1 VSEKYANRK
10 KAKAHVHHQAKV
22 VPTDLR
28 PRAIKKRPTLKIPV
42 SENLSTFKRK
52 KCKERK
58 ARKHR

>member
-10 KAKAHVHHQAKV
+10 KAKAHVNHQAKV
-22 VPTDLR
+22 VPADLR
-28 PRAIKKRPTLKIPV
+28 PRAKKRPILKIPA
-42 SENLSTFKRK
+42 SENLSNFKRK